1 MKKSIRGAIF
11 DLGSTLIRFDGDWPI
26 LLQNSLDLLI
36 DQLQEDGL
44 GFNPSDFRTA
54 FERALEVY
62 DLQRQSN
69 QIERSTTSLLQE
81 TLNTFGH
88 EEISLDI
95 LGRGL
100 KRFYSV
106 SETHWR
112 PMPALHT
119 VLDDLHEEG
128 RMLGLVSNAGDV
140 ENVQR
145 LIDKVGI
152 RDYFDPII
160 ISAEIGIRKPD
171 PRPFKMVLDR
181 WQVKPESVVMIG
193 DRLDAD
199 ILGAQDAGIHQIW
212 LKPESE
218 AEGSAVGQIIPEK
231 IAEKLVD
238 VPGLIREFETKGQ

>member
-1 MKKSIRGAIF
+1 MTKVIRGAIF
-11 DLGSTLIRFDGDWPI
+11 DLGSTLIHFDGDWPI
-26 LLQNSLDLLI
+26 LLHDSLDLLI
-36 DQLQEDGL
+36 DRLQEDGL
-44 GFNPSDFRTA
+44 NFDRSGFRSA
-54 FERALEVY
+54 FEGALEAY

-69 QIERSTTSLLQE
+69 HLERSTTSLLQE

-88 EEISLDI
+88 EEISPEI

-106 SETHWR
+106 SETHWQ
-112 PMPALHT
+112 PMPALHA
-119 VLDDLHEEG
+119 VLDELREEG

-145 LIDKVGI
+145 LIDKVEI
-152 RDYFDPII
+152 RGYFDPII

-171 PRPFKMVLDR
+171 PRPFEMVLDQ
-181 WQVKPESVVMIG
+181 WQVAPESVVMIG
-193 DRLDAD
+193 DRLEAD
-199 ILGAQDAGIHQIW
+199 ILGAQSTGIHQIW
-212 LKPESE
+212 LKPE
-218 AEGSAVGQIIPEK
+218 VGASTVTHIIPEK

>member
-1 MKKSIRGAIF
+1 MKKAIRGAIF

-26 LLQNSLDLLI
+26 LLQDSLDLMI

-44 GFNPSDFRTA
+44 NFDRSGFRSA
-54 FERALEVY
+54 FERALEAY
-62 DLQRQSN
+62 DLQRQSS
-69 QIERSTTSLLQE
+69 QLERSTTSLLQE

-88 EEISLDI
+88 EGISPDI

-106 SETHWR
+106 SEIHWR

-119 VLDDLHEEG
+119 VLGELHEEG
-128 RMLGLVSNAGDV
+128 RKLGLVSNAGDV

-145 LIDKVGI
+145 LIDKVEI
-152 RDYFDPII
+152 RGYFDPII
-160 ISAEIGIRKPD
+160 ISAAIGIRKPD
-171 PRPFKMVLDR
+171 PRPFELVLDQ
-181 WQVKPESVVMIG
+181 WQVNPESVVMIG
-193 DRLDAD
+193 DRLEAD
-199 ILGAQDAGIHQIW
+199 ILGAQGAGIHQIW
-212 LKPESE
+212 LKPE
-218 AEGSAVGQIIPEK
+218 AETPTVTQIIPEK

>member
-1 MKKSIRGAIF
+1 MKKLIRGVIF
-11 DLGSTLIRFDGDWPI
+11 DLGSTLIRFDGNWPI
-26 LLQNSLDLLI
+26 LLQDSLDLLI

-44 GFNPSDFRTA
+44 DINRSVFRSA
-54 FERALEVY
+54 FERALEAY

-69 QIERSTTSLLQE
+69 QLERSTTSLLQE

-100 KRFYSV
+100 RRFYSV

-112 PMPALHT
+112 PMPALHEI
-119 VLDDLHEEG
+119 LDELHEEG

-145 LIDKVGI
+145 LIDKVDI
-152 RDYFDPII
+152 RGYFDPII
-160 ISAEIGIRKPD
+160 ISAEIGIRKPG
-171 PRPFKMVLDR
+171 PRPFEIVLDR
-181 WQVKPESVVMIG
+181 WQVNPESVVMIG
-193 DRLDAD
+193 DRLEAD
-199 ILGAQDAGIHQIW
+199 ILGAQSAGIHQIW
-212 LKPESE
+212 LKPEAAS
-218 AEGSAVGQIIPEK
+218 STVMHIIPEK

-238 VPGLIREFETKGQ
+238 VPDLIREFETKGQ